1 MFKDLD
7 TAKMHTW
14 YTSSNGTAS
23 ASLNTSGSGSTRV
36 FLLIWALCATIA
48 CICISSSL
56 GLHEPSKNLENIHM
70 KGINQEYYKFDP
82 IDKTSQS
89 LRQSGTL
96 VRTEQNINIQDTDS
110 QKALQDEKQ
119 IVGQAY
125 ESGKKCPYTW
135 HGNGSPNGSPRG
147 SCWCGLDSYCMCTV
161 SRCIHV

>member
-1 MFKDLD
+1 
-7 TAKMHTW
+7 
-14 YTSSNGTAS
+14 
-23 ASLNTSGSGSTRV
+23 
-36 FLLIWALCATIA
+36 
-48 CICISSSL
+48 
-56 GLHEPSKNLENIHM
+56 M

-161 SRCIHV
+161 SRCIHLYMCT